1 MVTNMPVTLFTIA
14 WAILAVVS
22 VIGLYFFNQGR
33 NVFTFLTSRRFLIFF
48 IVASIFGM
56 RQKHEIAIA
65 ILLLTF
71 IWMMYQ
77 YVPFMEKCKRL
88 KH

>member
-1 MVTNMPVTLFTIA
+1 MPVTYFTIA
-14 WAILAVVS
+14 WAILAVIS

-33 NVFTFLTSRRFLIFF
+33 NVFTFLTSRHFLIFF

-56 RQKHEIAIA
+56 RQQHEIALI
-65 ILLLTF
+65 IICVNF
-71 IWMMYQ
+71 IWMTLEYI
-77 YVPFMEKCKRL
+77 PFMEKQKRL